1 MNAHITL
8 MVPAWCVLGVS
19 ICGVS
24 GTLQTQRHLS
34 FGSGEEGDDKNA
46 SIVNGRR
53 WKSRGRR
60 TRTYVLQG
68 HLSNGERSD
77 MAHVYI
83 LCGSHNR
90 QGSLWTTELWEYAVR
105 EVCQPVEAG
114 KNDMVQSLRMAAR
127 F

>member
-1 MNAHITL
+1 M
-8 MVPAWCVLGVS
+8 
-19 ICGVS
+19 
-24 GTLQTQRHLS
+24 
-34 FGSGEEGDDKNA
+34 
-46 SIVNGRR
+46 
-53 WKSRGRR
+53 
-60 TRTYVLQG
+60 RTYVLQG

-114 KNDMVQSLRMAAR
+114 RKRHGAEPKDGGEIRIPGGCPCQRRKEGGEPWCERS
-127 F
+127 